1 MATGGGDFC
10 KAVAA
15 SLNRPAT
22 TGTTPAE
29 MGAQLAV
36 IRKEA
41 GQAASLAPAALK
53 GDVNLLMSASLA
65 VWDALAKV
73 NYDYTK
79 IKASDMSA
87 LSSPEV
93 AAASKRLTAYMTGT
107 CGLSIGAPAAAS
119 H

>member
-1 MATGGGDFC
+1 
-10 KAVAA
+10 
-15 SLNRPAT
+15 
-22 TGTTPAE
+22 

-41 GQAASLAPAALK
+41 QQAASLAPASLK
-53 GDVNLLMSASLA
+53 ADVNRLMVASLA

-79 IKASDMSA
+79 ITASDMSA

-93 AAASKRLTAYMTGT
+93 VGAEKRLTAYMTST
-107 CGLSIGAPAAAS
+107 CGLSIGAPAS